1 MGSEESGRKRDCYS
15 WRIGRVEC
23 GGSKLVLTMKT
34 CEISPALTY
43 FIVRSKVTKIKVDK
57 VVEKRLSSG
66 A

>member
-1 MGSEESGRKRDCYS
+1 
-15 WRIGRVEC
+15 
-23 GGSKLVLTMKT
+23 MKA